1 MREEC
6 LLRAGTGAG
15 GRQWWGAVVRLRDGC
30 GGVVAGLWRGGRR
43 RARRDHGV
51 GHGVTMARNRLCISD
66 IAKPR
71 AVFGEH
77 AHE

>member
-1 MREEC
+1 M
-6 LLRAGTGAG
+6 
-15 GRQWWGAVVRLRDGC
+15 
-30 GGVVAGLWRGGRR
+30 VAGWLWRGGRR
-43 RARRDHGV
+43 RAAGGGV
-51 GHGVTMARNRLCISD
+51 GRGVTMARNRLCISD